1 MASVIWALIGLVLIV
16 SEFVVPGFV
25 IFFFGA
31 GALLNAL
38 LVALVPGIA
47 GNIIAQILIWLGF
60 SSVTLFGLRRY
71 FAKWFRGRTFDEEDR
86 AEYIGKEA
94 KVTETIGPD
103 KPGRIRFNGTTWVAE
118 SYSESFSPGQR
129 VEIIKREGTRFIVTE
144 SIMGIAERLADEDE
158 PTSSNE

>member
-1 MASVIWALIGLVLIV
+1 MASVIWAIIGLVLIV

-47 GNIIAQILIWLGF
+47 GNIVAQILIWLGF
-60 SSVTLFGLRRY
+60 STLTLFGLRRY

-94 KVTETIGPD
+94 KVTEAIGPD

-118 SYSESFSPGQR
+118 SYSENFSAGQR

-158 PTSSNE
+158 PRPENE